1 MRDGDTL
8 VGWGMATSVYPTHR
22 DAASAVARVGAGAMV
37 LVESGSQDLGTG
49 MCTVMTQIAAE
60 ALGLPPDRVTFRLGD
75 TRLPETPISGGSMTA
90 ASVGSA
96 VQAAAAKLAD
106 ELIRLAVEDPRSP
119 FAGFQPDEVRL
130 EGGRLVA
137 TKGNNGTRTPRETLE
152 SLLARHHGRTIEARA
167 DSKPGEEAERW
178 SAHGF
183 GAQFVEVH
191 VDARLRRVRV
201 TRMVGVFDVGRV
213 LNAKTARS
221 QLVGG
226 MIGGIGM
233 ALHEEGLLDERLG
246 RVVNGNPAEYHVPV
260 QLDVPDVD
268 VSWVGTPD
276 DRANPLGIKC
286 IGASASP

>member
-1 MRDGDTL
+1 
-8 VGWGMATSVYPTHR
+8 
-22 DAASAVARVGAGAMV
+22 
-37 LVESGSQDLGTG
+37 
-49 MCTVMTQIAAE
+49 MTQIAAE
-60 ALGLPPDRVTFRLGD
+60 ALGLPPERVTFRLGD

-96 VQAAAAKLAD
+96 VHEAATALAE

-119 FAGFQPDEVRL
+119 LAGLERGEVRL
-130 EGGRLVA
+130 EGGRLMA
-137 TKGNNGTRTPRETLE
+137 AKGVDGPRAPRETLE
-152 SLLARHHGRTIEARA
+152 DLLARHQGRTLEARA
-167 DSKPGEEAERW
+167 ESRPGDDAEDW

-221 QLVGG
+221 QLAGG

-233 ALHEEGLLDERLG
+233 ALTEEVLLDERLG
-246 RVVNGNPAEYHVPV
+246 RVVNGNLAEYHVPAHM
-260 QLDVPDVD
+260 DVPEID
-268 VSWVGTPD
+268 VSWVGVPD
-276 DRANPLGIKC
+276 ERANPLGIKG
-286 IGASASP
+286 IGEIGITGTAAAIANAVHHATGRRVRDLPITIDKLL